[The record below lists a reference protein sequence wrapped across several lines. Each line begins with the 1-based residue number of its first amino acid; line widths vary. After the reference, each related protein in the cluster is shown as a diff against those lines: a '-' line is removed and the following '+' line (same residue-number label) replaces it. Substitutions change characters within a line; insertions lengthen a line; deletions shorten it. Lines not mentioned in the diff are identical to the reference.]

1 MKRKKE
7 RLKILL
13 IISIALFLILG
24 ISAVAISGYKKH
36 IVAKKEK
43 QEMLEILKKM
53 PKATPTPAATA
64 TPTPEPTATPT
75 PTPVITMRAT
85 FNPDDYWN
93 TWYSADGLVSL
104 NIYNIS
110 NKSVSFSFSQA
121 NRADGAHVCEA
132 DVTAEVAGNAATFSF
147 NDSFGSS
154 AAGSLT
160 FDGGNLYVNIRTEAR
175 AEGTAV
181 SPEVSGLFTREKK
194 EAPKP
199 EPTATPVPEE
209 KPEKKPEETEKT
221 EGDYIFPESN
231 TRYLTDEEISGYS
244 SKELELAKNE
254 IYARRGRI
262 FITERIADYFNGKS
276 WYQGTVSPEEFDA
289 KQDQIFNE
297 YESANVSKIAQW
309 EEKKRNE
316 GK

>member
-24 ISAVAISGYKKH
+24 ISAVVISGYKKH
-36 IVAKKEK
+36 IVAEKEK

-154 AAGSLT
+154 AAGSFT
-160 FDGGNLYVNIRTEAR
+160 FDGGKLYVNIRTEAR

-209 KPEKKPEETEKT
+209 KPEETEKT

-276 WYQGTVSPEEFDA
+276 WYQGTVPPEEFDA

>member
-13 IISIALFLILG
+13 IILIALFFVLG

-36 IVAKKEK
+36 IVAEKEK
-43 QEMLEILKKM
+43 QEMLEILQKM

-194 EAPKP
+194 EAPKKNRRKSRKKQKKQRGIIFSLKAIP
-199 EPTATPVPEE
+199 GISQTRRFPDTPQKSWSLP
-209 KPEKKPEETEKT
+209 KT
-221 EGDYIFPESN
+221 KFMQDAEDSSSQRGLPIISMESPG
-231 TRYLTDEEISGYS
+231 I
-244 SKELELAKNE
+244 
-254 IYARRGRI
+254 RGR
-262 FITERIADYFNGKS
+262 FRRKSLMQSRIRFLMNMK
-276 WYQGTVSPEEFDA
+276 
-289 KQDQIFNE
+289 
-297 YESANVSKIAQW
+297 AQM
-309 EEKKRNE
+309 
-316 GK
+316 

>member
-1 MKRKKE
+1 MKRKE

-13 IISIALFLILG
+13 IISIALFFVLG

-36 IVAKKEK
+36 IVAEKEK
-43 QEMLEILKKM
+43 QEMLEILQKM

-209 KPEKKPEETEKT
+209 KPEKKPEETEKA

-254 IYARRGRI
+254 IYARRGRLLVQRGLPI
-262 FITERIADYFNGKS
+262 ISMGSPGIRGRFRRKSLMQSRIRFLMNMK
-276 WYQGTVSPEEFDA
+276 
-289 KQDQIFNE
+289 
-297 YESANVSKIAQW
+297 AQM
-309 EEKKRNE
+309 
-316 GK
+316 

>member
-1 MKRKKE
+1 MKRKKD

-36 IVAKKEK
+36 VVAEKEK
-43 QEMLEILKKM
+43 QEMLEILKKV

-85 FNPDDYWN
+85 FNPDDYWDM
-93 TWYSADGLVSL
+93 WYSADGLASL

-110 NKSVSFSFSQA
+110 SKSVSFSFSQA
-121 NRADGAHVCEA
+121 NRGDGAHVCEA

-147 NDSFGSS
+147 SDSFGSS
-154 AAGSLT
+154 ASGSLT

-175 AEGTAV
+175 AEGAAV
-181 SPEVSGLFTREKK
+181 SPEISGLFTREKK
-194 EAPKP
+194 EAPKQ

-209 KPEKKPEETEKT
+209 PEKKPN
-221 EGDYIFPESN
+221 I
-231 TRYLTDEEISGYS
+231 LI
-244 SKELELAKNE
+244 
-254 IYARRGRI
+254 
-262 FITERIADYFNGKS
+262 
-276 WYQGTVSPEEFDA
+276 Q
-289 KQDQIFNE
+289 
-297 YESANVSKIAQW
+297 
-309 EEKKRNE
+309 
-316 GK
+316 

>member
-1 MKRKKE
+1 M
-7 RLKILL
+7 
-13 IISIALFLILG
+13 
-24 ISAVAISGYKKH
+24 
-36 IVAKKEK
+36 
-43 QEMLEILKKM
+43 
-53 PKATPTPAATA
+53 
-64 TPTPEPTATPT
+64 
-75 PTPVITMRAT
+75 
-85 FNPDDYWN
+85 
-93 TWYSADGLVSL
+93 
-104 NIYNIS
+104 
-110 NKSVSFSFSQA
+110 
-121 NRADGAHVCEA
+121 
-132 DVTAEVAGNAATFSF
+132 TAEVAGNAATFSF

-209 KPEKKPEETEKT
+209 KPEKKPEETEKA

-254 IYARRGRI
+254 IYARRGRM
-262 FITERIADYFNGKS
+262 FVTERIADYFNGKS
-276 WYQGTVSPEEFDA
+276 WYQGTVPPEEFDA

-309 EEKKRNE
+309 EEKRETKANKKKIPDSETGIFFFCFLGRFFHICSAHKIINTCVIIICKADKHLY
-316 GK
+316 GNIAGAGFVMGVRTLADMKNLT

>member
-13 IISIALFLILG
+13 IILIALFFVLG

-36 IVAKKEK
+36 IVAEKEK
-43 QEMLEILKKM
+43 QEMLEILQKM

-209 KPEKKPEETEKT
+209 KPEKKPEETEKA

-254 IYARRGRI
+254 IYARRGRL
-262 FITERIADYFNGKS
+262 FVTERIADYFNGKS
-276 WYQGTVSPEEFDA
+276 WYQGTVPPEEFDA

-297 YESANVSKIAQW
+297 YESTNVSKIAQW

>member
-13 IISIALFLILG
+13 IILIALFFVLG

-36 IVAKKEK
+36 IVAEKEK
-43 QEMLEILKKM
+43 QEMLEILQKM
-53 PKATPTPAATA
+53 PKTTPTPAATA

-209 KPEKKPEETEKT
+209 KPEKKPEETEKA

-254 IYARRGRI
+254 IYARRGRM
-262 FITERIADYFNGKS
+262 FVTERIADYFNGKS
-276 WYQGTVSPEEFDA
+276 WYQGTVPPEEFDA

>member
-1 MKRKKE
+1 MQTSIINTEVIPYEKKKE

-13 IISIALFLILG
+13 IILIALFFVLG

-36 IVAKKEK
+36 IVAEKEK
-43 QEMLEILKKM
+43 QEMLEILQKM

-209 KPEKKPEETEKT
+209 KPEKKPEETEKA
-221 EGDYIFPESN
+221 EGIIFSLKAIPGISQTRRFPDTPQKSWSLPKTKFMQDAEDSSSQRGLPIISMESPG
-231 TRYLTDEEISGYS
+231 I
-244 SKELELAKNE
+244 
-254 IYARRGRI
+254 RGR
-262 FITERIADYFNGKS
+262 FRRKSLMQSRIRFLMNMK
-276 WYQGTVSPEEFDA
+276 
-289 KQDQIFNE
+289 
-297 YESANVSKIAQW
+297 AQM
-309 EEKKRNE
+309 
-316 GK
+316 